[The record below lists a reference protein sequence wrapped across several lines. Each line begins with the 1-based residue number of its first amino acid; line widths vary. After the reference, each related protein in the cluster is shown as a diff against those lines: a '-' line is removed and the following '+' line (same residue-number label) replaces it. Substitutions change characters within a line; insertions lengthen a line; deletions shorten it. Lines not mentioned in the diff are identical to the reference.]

1 MDARLIVSKG
11 KLPVCSLRAGVAV
24 RLKHD
29 SQTPA
34 RHDRRVGY
42 GEVGTDD
49 LQIAR
54 QLKPRCDVEVVE
66 DLKLVL
72 GAQPQATKDKQVDIV
87 LDHLAQVRERVSDA
101 ELIVHSS
108 GKETVAAQPNV
119 EESRDWA
126 GRGVCECD
134 LTEDPPTVVL

>member
-1 MDARLIVSKG
+1 MVAENGRAADCFEGEVARLFSQG
-11 KLPVCSLRAGVAV
+11 RRCCP
-24 RLKHD
+24 LKHD

-54 QLKPRCDVEVVE
+54 QLKLRCDVEVVE

-126 GRGVCECD
+126 GRG
-134 LTEDPPTVVL
+134 